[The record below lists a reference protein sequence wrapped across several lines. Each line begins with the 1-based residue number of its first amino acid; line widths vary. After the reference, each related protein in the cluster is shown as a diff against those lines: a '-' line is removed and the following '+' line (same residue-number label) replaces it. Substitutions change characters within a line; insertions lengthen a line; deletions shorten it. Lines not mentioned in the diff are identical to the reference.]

1 MNSFDE
7 RWGDEWEAESPNQ
20 SHRDAHQQEL
30 HIGGSTGEGLAPGPP
45 PRTKEDSEEQ
55 MNEEKDEPREEF
67 RREPAQPGPASHW
80 AAIIAAV
87 LACALLISLGYDWH
101 ERNTAR
107 NLTRDLASQ
116 QQDMSAA
123 LNQARSQIDALTAK
137 MNSINIPPA
146 QATATPPAVTRSLK
160 RAARRPRVA
169 EDRRWK
175 NMQDQLAAQQK
186 EIDTQQQSLEQA
198 RTELAN
204 NLNSTK
210 DELDG
215 SIAKT
220 HDELVAL
227 EKKGERNYYEFDLT
241 KSKQFKHVGSISLS
255 LRKTNTKHAYFDLA
269 MIVDDFKLDK
279 KHVNLYE
286 PVLVYPS
293 DSQQALELVANRIDK
308 NGIHGYVSE
317 PKYKESASAAAG
329 ATAGSG
335 GITPTAGP
343 APNSSP
349 ANTTGAQESGDSAPA
364 DKPDA
369 GLQRRPE
376 PNL

>member
-1 MNSFDE
+1 MD
-7 RWGDEWEAESPNQ
+7 
-20 SHRDAHQQEL
+20 
-30 HIGGSTGEGLAPGPP
+30 
-45 PRTKEDSEEQ
+45 
-55 MNEEKDEPREEF
+55 EEKDEPREEF
-67 RREPAQPGPASHW
+67 SQESGRPGPAGHW
-80 AAIIAAV
+80 AVIAAAG

-116 QQDMSAA
+116 QQDMGAA

-137 MNSINIPPA
+137 MNSISIPPA
-146 QATATPPAVTRSLK
+146 QATAAPPAATRSLK
-160 RAARRPRVA
+160 RSARRPRVV

-175 NMQDQLAAQQK
+175 KMQDQLAAQQK

-210 DELDG
+210 DDLDG

-220 HDELVAL
+220 HDDLVAL

-241 KSKQFKHVGSISLS
+241 KSKQFRHVGPLSLS
-255 LRKTNTKHAYFDLA
+255 LRKSNTKHDYFDLA
-269 MIVDDFKLDK
+269 MIVDDFTLEK

-293 DSQQALELVANRIDK
+293 DSQQPLELVANRIDK

-329 ATAGSG
+329 TTAASG
-335 GITPTAGP
+335 GITPAAGS

-349 ANTTGAQESGDSAPA
+349 ANTTGTQGSSDSAPA
-364 DKPDA
+364 DKSDA

-376 PNL
+376 PNP

>member
-1 MNSFDE
+1 MNGFGE
-7 RWGDEWEAESPNQ
+7 RWGGEEWEAESPDEHHEDANPQ
-20 SHRDAHQQEL
+20 QPRPGAGIGDEPASGPPRMDAHL
-30 HIGGSTGEGLAPGPP
+30 EG
-45 PRTKEDSEEQ
+45 KMDEQ
-55 MNEEKDEPREEF
+55 TDESREEF
-67 RREPAQPGPASHW
+67 TQRPDAPVRTIPW
-80 AAIIAAV
+80 AAIVAAV
-87 LACALLISLGYDWH
+87 LAWALLISLGYDRH
-101 ERNTAR
+101 EKNTAR

-137 MNSINIPPA
+137 VNSLNRPPA
-146 QATATPPAVTRSLK
+146 AAAAVPPAATRAQSV
-160 RAARRPRVA
+160 ARRPRVV

-175 NMQDQLAAQQK
+175 KMQDQLAAQQK
-186 EIDTQQQSLEQA
+186 EIDTTQQNLEQA
-198 RTELAN
+198 RSELAN

-241 KSKQFKHVGSISLS
+241 KSKQFKRVGSISLS
-255 LRKTNTKHAYFDLA
+255 LRKTNTKHDYFDLA
-269 MIVDDFKLDK
+269 MIVDDFTLDK

-293 DSQQALELVANRIDK
+293 DSQQPLELVTNRIDK
-308 NGIHGYVSE
+308 NGIHGYISE
-317 PKYKESASAAAG
+317 PKYKESASAATG
-329 ATAGSG
+329 TTGSSG
-335 GITPTAGP
+335 GTVPEASSATD
-343 APNSSP
+343 SSP
-349 ANTTGAQESGDSAPA
+349 ASTAGAQGSSDSAPA
-364 DKPDA
+364 NKTDA
-369 GLQRRPE
+369 DLPHRPE